1 MQPPC
6 SMRRSTHLRRW
17 WIGRLVGGQMGR
29 HNIRRVI
36 KGHDRRRKSGRKC
49 LNAHAHRDKH
59 LRTAAVECLCVAVMS
74 VLHLMASH
82 RTAVGE
88 NVGAEASILVGAVAT
103 SNFLGS
109 TGHLKRGRVYN
120 VHEAGMTTA
129 KEYRC
134 VRAHELIRFVVDARP
149 GAATRGFIAQAAAAI
164 SLIAWAEK
172 GRS

>member
-1 MQPPC
+1 
-6 SMRRSTHLRRW
+6 
-17 WIGRLVGGQMGR
+17 MGR

-36 KGHDRRRKSGRKC
+36 KGHYRRRKSGQKC

-88 NVGAEASILVGAVAT
+88 TVGAEASILVGAVAT

-109 TGHLKRGRVYN
+109 TGHLKRDRVYTSMKP
-120 VHEAGMTTA
+120 A
-129 KEYRC
+129 
-134 VRAHELIRFVVDARP
+134 
-149 GAATRGFIAQAAAAI
+149 
-164 SLIAWAEK
+164 
-172 GRS
+172 

>member
-1 MQPPC
+1 
-6 SMRRSTHLRRW
+6 
-17 WIGRLVGGQMGR
+17 
-29 HNIRRVI
+29 
-36 KGHDRRRKSGRKC
+36 
-49 LNAHAHRDKH
+49 
-59 LRTAAVECLCVAVMS
+59 
-74 VLHLMASH
+74 MASH

-149 GAATRGFIAQAAAAI
+149 GAATRGFIAQAAAAN